1 MSKEYVKSHDQ
12 WLTDYVNNRFEAA
25 LAAGNRRAKYAA
37 ETLVRSTRY
46 ESPRARAVAMEYAM
60 NWARGAIQDYSDA
73 IAFAAKG
80 RHI

>member
-1 MSKEYVKSHDQ
+1 MSKEYVKSHDH
-12 WLTDYVNNRFEAA
+12 WMTDHINHRFNAA
-25 LAAGNRRAKYAA
+25 LESGNRRAKYAA
-37 ETLVRSTRY
+37 DTLVRSTRY
-46 ESPRARAVAMEYAM
+46 DSPRHRAVAMEYAM